1 MPRPRSAGVLL
12 YRRTPATEVL
22 LVLPGGPFWRGK
34 DIGAWQIP
42 KGGLDEGED
51 AEAAARREVREEL
64 GIELAAP
71 LAALGSLRQA
81 GGKLVEAYACG
92 QDADADAVVSNRFE
106 LEWPPRSGRMQSFPE
121 IARARWFALDA
132 AGPAMLAS
140 QRPLL
145 DRLRTLIDSGPAAP
159 PSVNHDGR
167 S

>member
-12 YRRTPATEVL
+12 YRRTPAPEVL

-34 DIGAWQIP
+34 DQGAWQIP

-64 GIELAAP
+64 GIALAAP
-71 LAALGSLRQA
+71 LAALGSLRQS
-81 GGKLVEAYACG
+81 GGKLVDAFACE
-92 QDADADAVVSNRFE
+92 QDMDADAIVSNSFE
-106 LEWPPRSGRMQSFPE
+106 LEWPPRSGRTRSFPE
-121 IARARWFALDA
+121 VARARWFALDA
-132 AGPAMLAS
+132 AAPAMLAS

-145 DRLRTLIDSGPAAP
+145 DRLRALIDSGAAPP
-159 PSVNHDGR
+159 PSVNHVGR